1 MVTSVICSWL
11 APWGRMYLRKGG
23 SHMKKMKKVGRF
35 FYLLPY
41 IVMPIL
47 ISLIWHE
54 ELRDS
59 FIIAYCLPL
68 AIESWVVILYP
79 ICWILTI
86 ISFVLC
92 FIECKR
98 NKDKKGILINLGLL
112 GVWILWTIVHVI
124 AIMDFLANFT
134 LVF

>member
-1 MVTSVICSWL
+1 
-11 APWGRMYLRKGG
+11 
-23 SHMKKMKKVGRF
+23 MKKMKKVGRF

-47 ISLIWHE
+47 ISLIWNE
-54 ELRDS
+54 SLRES
-59 FIIAYCLPL
+59 ILIAYFLPL
-68 AIESWVVILYP
+68 GIESWIILLYP